1 MLVVCKSLKNHLPI
15 SLLRCKIRYMR
26 NIKQVYRNWP
36 VHNLVA
42 HPLSELVYWIVR
54 PFGKAAAKSAGDWIH
69 DSTIPEGGI

>member
-1 MLVVCKSLKNHLPI
+1 MLVVCKSLKNHLLI

-54 PFGKAAAKSAGDWIH
+54 PFGKAVAKSAGDWIH

>member
-1 MLVVCKSLKNHLPI
+1 
-15 SLLRCKIRYMR
+15 MR
-26 NIKQVYRNWP
+26 NIKQVYQNWP

-54 PFGKAAAKSAGDWIH
+54 PFGKAVAKSAGDWIH